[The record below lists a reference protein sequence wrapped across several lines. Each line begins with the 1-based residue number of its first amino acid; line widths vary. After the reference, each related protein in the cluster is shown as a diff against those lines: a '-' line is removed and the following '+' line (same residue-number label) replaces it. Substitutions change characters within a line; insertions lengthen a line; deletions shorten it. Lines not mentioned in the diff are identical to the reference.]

1 MESGSYELYR
11 KLVECETLPI
21 KELGELNF
29 LSYFDIVYILFSS
42 KFGKFLGDGRV
53 YAMFKEFEIIRQDDI
68 ALGGKSSFIL
78 VNHSIDN
85 EVNLKEYLN
94 TTGIFRFIDIV
105 NSELKITSEDNKC
118 LVSNIGI
125 LDSKVSIDNLLFSS
139 GSYILLDRTEF
150 NMDHKRR
157 FPIWGAVKNF
167 LRFWDEDDSRYISRQ
182 YRLLGDECSLAIKSS
197 VYIGSDYDFFF
208 HITIRSCN
216 SKVEIDLTNF
226 RYAAVEFDFHKG
238 AENNE
243 INIIASTR
251 RVTLNGMYWDYK
263 SVNKITLN
271 GENYE

>member
-68 ALGGKSSFIL
+68 ALGGKPSFIL

-85 EVNLKEYLN
+85 EVNLKNYLN
-94 TTGIFRFIDIV
+94 TTGASRFIDIV
-105 NSELKITSEDNKC
+105 NSKINITSEGNKHF
-118 LVSNIGI
+118 VSNIGI
-125 LDSKVSIDNLLFSS
+125 LDSKVSVDNLLFSS
-139 GSYILLDRTEF
+139 GSYILLDRTEL
-150 NMDHKRR
+150 NIDHKRS
-157 FPIWGAVKNF
+157 FPIWGVVRNF
-167 LRFWDEDDSRYISRQ
+167 LRFWDEDDSTYYSRQ
-182 YRLLGDECSLAIKSS
+182 YRIVGDSCSLSIKSS

-243 INIIASTR
+243 INIIAGPR
-251 RVTLNGMYWDYK
+251 RVTLNGTYWDYK

>member
-243 INIIASTR
+243 INIIASPR

>member
-68 ALGGKSSFIL
+68 ALGGKPSFIL

-85 EVNLKEYLN
+85 EVNLKNYLN

-208 HITIRSCN
+208 HITIHSCN

-243 INIIASTR
+243 INIIASPR

>member
-29 LSYFDIVYILFSS
+29 LNYFDIAYILFSS

-68 ALGGKSSFIL
+68 ALGGKPSFIL

-85 EVNLKEYLN
+85 EVNLKNYLN
-94 TTGIFRFIDIV
+94 TTGASRFIDIV
-105 NSELKITSEDNKC
+105 NSKINITSEGNKHF
-118 LVSNIGI
+118 VSNIGI
-125 LDSKVSIDNLLFSS
+125 LDSKVSVDNLIFSS

-216 SKVEIDLTNF
+216 SKVVIDLTNF

-243 INIIASTR
+243 INIIAGPR

>member
-11 KLVECETLPI
+11 K
-21 KELGELNF
+21 LGELNF

-68 ALGGKSSFIL
+68 ALGGKPSFIL

-85 EVNLKEYLN
+85 EVNLKNYLN
-94 TTGIFRFIDIV
+94 TTGASRFIDIV
-105 NSELKITSEDNKC
+105 NS
-118 LVSNIGI
+118 
-125 LDSKVSIDNLLFSS
+125 KVSVDNLLFSS

-197 VYIGSDYDFFF
+197 VYIGSDYDFYF
-208 HITIRSCN
+208 HISILSCN
-216 SKVEIDLTNF
+216 SNVDIDLTNF
-226 RYAAVEFDFHKG
+226 KYAAVEFDFHKG
-238 AENNE
+238 AENNKV
-243 INIIASTR
+243 NITADPR
-251 RVTLNGMYWDYK
+251 RVTLNGMYWDCK

>member
-21 KELGELNF
+21 KELGKLNF

-68 ALGGKSSFIL
+68 ALGGKPSFIL

-167 LRFWDEDDSRYISRQ
+167 LRFWDEDDSMYISRQ

-243 INIIASTR
+243 INIIASPR

-271 GENYE
+271 GENYK

>member
-68 ALGGKSSFIL
+68 ALGGKPSFIL
-78 VNHSIDN
+78 VYHSIDN

-243 INIIASTR
+243 INIIAGPR
-251 RVTLNGMYWDYK
+251 RVTLNGTYWDYK

>member
-29 LSYFDIVYILFSS
+29 LSYFDIAYILFSS

-68 ALGGKSSFIL
+68 ALGGKPSFIL

-85 EVNLKEYLN
+85 EVNLKNYLN

-125 LDSKVSIDNLLFSS
+125 LDSKVSIDNLLISS
-139 GSYILLDRTEF
+139 GILYS
-150 NMDHKRR
+150 
-157 FPIWGAVKNF
+157 
-167 LRFWDEDDSRYISRQ
+167 SR
-182 YRLLGDECSLAIKSS
+182 
-197 VYIGSDYDFFF
+197 
-208 HITIRSCN
+208 
-216 SKVEIDLTNF
+216 
-226 RYAAVEFDFHKG
+226 
-238 AENNE
+238 
-243 INIIASTR
+243 
-251 RVTLNGMYWDYK
+251 
-263 SVNKITLN
+263 
-271 GENYE
+271 

>member
-68 ALGGKSSFIL
+68 ALGGKPSFIL

-167 LRFWDEDDSRYISRQ
+167 LCFWDEDDSRYISRQ

-208 HITIRSCN
+208 HITILSCN
-216 SKVEIDLTNF
+216 SNVDIDLTNF
-226 RYAAVEFDFHKG
+226 KYAAVEFDFHKG
-238 AENNE
+238 AENNKV
-243 INIIASTR
+243 NITADPR
-251 RVTLNGMYWDYK
+251 RVTINGMYWDCK

>member
-68 ALGGKSSFIL
+68 ALGGKPSFIL

-85 EVNLKEYLN
+85 EVNLKNYLN
-94 TTGIFRFIDIV
+94 TTGASRFIDIV
-105 NSELKITSEDNKC
+105 NSKINITSEGNKHF
-118 LVSNIGI
+118 VSNIGI
-125 LDSKVSIDNLLFSS
+125 LDSKVSVDNLLFSS

-157 FPIWGAVKNF
+157 FPIW
-167 LRFWDEDDSRYISRQ
+167 
-182 YRLLGDECSLAIKSS
+182 
-197 VYIGSDYDFFF
+197 
-208 HITIRSCN
+208 
-216 SKVEIDLTNF
+216 
-226 RYAAVEFDFHKG
+226 
-238 AENNE
+238 
-243 INIIASTR
+243 
-251 RVTLNGMYWDYK
+251 
-263 SVNKITLN
+263 
-271 GENYE
+271 

>member
-68 ALGGKSSFIL
+68 ALGGKPSFIL

-85 EVNLKEYLN
+85 KVNLKEYLN

-125 LDSKVSIDNLLFSS
+125 LDSKVSVDNLLFSS

-216 SKVEIDLTNF
+216 SKVKIDLTNF

-243 INIIASTR
+243 INIIASPR

-271 GENYE
+271 GEKYE

>member
-68 ALGGKSSFIL
+68 ALGGKPSFIL

-243 INIIASTR
+243 INIIASPR
-251 RVTLNGMYWDYK
+251 RVTLNGTYWDYK